1 MSGFV
6 AAPPTA
12 ERIGDLFGNAEPA
25 KTLAVDDAGVAPESS
40 EEHRRVRRDGIQCLA
55 PVAAVARDQRTD
67 INGDPIGARLRRLF
81 DRRPGFL
88 SVPTRE
94 WQGRPGPK
102 PRPPPHS
109 H

>member
-40 EEHRRVRRDGIQCLA
+40 EEHRRVRSDGIQCLA
-55 PVAAVARDQRTD
+55 PVAAVPRAQRTH
-67 INGDPIGARLRRLF
+67 ISGDPVGARLRRPPDPSQGL
-81 DRRPGFL
+81 L
-88 SVPTRE
+88 SVRTRK
-94 WQGRPGPK
+94 WQVQHRC
-102 PRPPPHS
+102 PP
-109 H
+109 